1 MDANPLSPRIVVR
14 FALLLLTALP
24 FLAIAEPPCDETDPD
39 EPEREERVQVGVR
52 REMHGDTCLYVYS
65 VRNDSRDTLTK
76 IYVGWDWRVD
86 SCEITGA
93 SPHVSPDT
101 AYAPAGY
108 EGAPF
113 QHEDPNTFSL
123 GWTLADSMVGGVPPD
138 TLVSGVTVAL
148 PRADSQYEK
157 LNWMIRFRGP
167 VPAFCYVGAL
177 KPERELEVPV
187 SGTGTISGRVFDERG
202 RSIPYPAI
210 FLKKSKLETVS
221 RSDGTYEIRDVPA
234 GKVRLVARTVGY
246 DPCEKGRVRVPPN
259 GTARVDVRL
268 AKWSG
273 RRYTTGAPKTKSRP
287 DSKGPAVA
295 CAPYRTAMDR
305 VRLAFPGDLV
315 DTVGARYLDRS
326 VPVPSRSPWD
336 TSERRPFIYSLTD
349 REINLAYQGIRQDT
363 LGTAFTVQ
371 IRREFQTAEEEH
383 LLRIAEETYPP
394 SEAVLAI
401 AEHAPDEPP
410 LQAQDRLWWYGGFDG
425 VRLPY
430 AVTMD
435 AVRYYAGLMQ
445 AMGKG
450 DSVQTGGF
458 KMRRGKFSYRANI
471 SPRPSTVSRD
481 GRVFRDVYVV
491 DMHLEWSNYCGSL
504 CACSFSLDRTVLLR
518 RDGTVLCV
526 FGDEKP
532 TVVVS

>member
-1 MDANPLSPRIVVR
+1 
-14 FALLLLTALP
+14 
-24 FLAIAEPPCDETDPD
+24 
-39 EPEREERVQVGVR
+39 
-52 REMHGDTCLYVYS
+52 
-65 VRNDSRDTLTK
+65 
-76 IYVGWDWRVD
+76 
-86 SCEITGA
+86 
-93 SPHVSPDT
+93 
-101 AYAPAGY
+101 
-108 EGAPF
+108 
-113 QHEDPNTFSL
+113 
-123 GWTLADSMVGGVPPD
+123 MVGGVPPD
-138 TLVSGVTVAL
+138 TLVSGFTVAL

-326 VPVPSRSPWD
+326 VAVPSRSPWD

-363 LGTAFTVQ
+363 LGTAFQ
-371 IRREFQTAEEEH
+371 RSRSAGNSRQRKEEH

-445 AMGKG
+445 AWGRVTPSKPAELQ
-450 DSVQTGGF
+450 DE
-458 KMRRGKFSYRANI
+458 RGKVLVPRQHFTSSVHRVPRRSSLPGRLRGRYAFGVVQLLWLPFAPALSAWIAPSFCGEMGRSCVSLVMR
-471 SPRPSTVSRD
+471 SPRWTW
-481 GRVFRDVYVV
+481 V
-491 DMHLEWSNYCGSL
+491 DPNLHQHGCDL
-504 CACSFSLDRTVLLR
+504 RT
-518 RDGTVLCV
+518 C
-526 FGDEKP
+526 
-532 TVVVS
+532 